1 MLHDE
6 NRSIVKLVAFQ
17 VAYTTGVSGALV
29 SPGRVEDTD
38 GGKCGSSMW
47 YSCACVTEGVFV
59 FICVCKWFL
68 CVNVEAL
75 AG

>member
-6 NRSIVKLVAFQ
+6 NRSIVKLVASQ

-29 SPGRVEDTD
+29 FPGEGGRYRW
-38 GGKCGSSMW
+38 GKCGSSMW

-59 FICVCKWFL
+59 FIYVCKWFL
-68 CVNVEAL
+68 CVYVEAL
-75 AG
+75 AV

>member
-38 GGKCGSSMW
+38 GANVGHPCGIRVR
-47 YSCACVTEGVFV
+47 A
-59 FICVCKWFL
+59 
-68 CVNVEAL
+68 
-75 AG
+75 